1 MLKFMSVTPTL
12 DSHQGRP
19 WRAMVM
25 VHVMSSCHS
34 HEKQEQN
41 SRLQVLAQVNLAT
54 AGTMGVSCLLLRS
67 QNKKVAF

>member
-1 MLKFMSVTPTL
+1 
-12 DSHQGRP
+12 
-19 WRAMVM
+19 M